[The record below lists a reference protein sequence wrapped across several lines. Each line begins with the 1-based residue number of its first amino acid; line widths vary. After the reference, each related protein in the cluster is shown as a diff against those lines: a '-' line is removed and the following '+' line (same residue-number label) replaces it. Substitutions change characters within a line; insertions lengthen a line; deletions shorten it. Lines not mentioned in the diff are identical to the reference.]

1 MIMDY
6 KFNGKYVVM
15 VGGGSE
21 AHKKALT
28 FLDAGSK
35 VLVVSRNFSAELKEL
50 EKTKKL
56 CLTRKEIKD
65 GEAFVRELDPKP
77 DLVAVATSDHKLN
90 VSLAK
95 RAKESGFMVY
105 VADNPALSDFILPAV
120 AKIGDIRIAISTNGK
135 SPAMAK
141 KLRQR
146 IEELITKEDTLQIRL
161 QEKIR
166 ANLKKRISNQR
177 LRKKILYKI
186 LEDDKV
192 RMLLIAGKSR
202 EAERTAFNII
212 EKMKS
217 EYLKEK

>member
-1 MIMDY
+1 MDY